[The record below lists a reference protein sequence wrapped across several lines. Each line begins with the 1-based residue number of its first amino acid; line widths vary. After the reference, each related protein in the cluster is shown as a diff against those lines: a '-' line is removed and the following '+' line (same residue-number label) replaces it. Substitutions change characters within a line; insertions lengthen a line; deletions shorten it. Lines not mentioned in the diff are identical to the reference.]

1 MILQIVGN
9 VPGLQNAGA
18 MWAEEFTGFLLDFGF
33 TQSITD
39 RRLFHLA
46 DEGGRLL
53 IVGTFVD
60 DCKVVIQSESKA
72 AEFTK
77 AWEERYRDPPD
88 VEATARDFL
97 GLKYTRVGSTIT
109 ISCNKATDD
118 LAEKLEGI
126 ATRAGA
132 GAQCASPL
140 PDKALSLL
148 EMGAGPGN
156 KLLPEAAL
164 PRARSILGLAGWIV
178 CHARPDAMLAFV
190 AIARRVSPGRL
201 TEYAWDR
208 LVQWGSYLVKTR
220 DVHLTMRKVPA
231 GTEAACY
238 SDSSA
243 LNGPVPGSSY
253 GGACLQYS
261 TGDPT
266 LPDTVMSG
274 AIWARCLVPPKLGDS
289 SAAAELI
296 MATVATKEV
305 MAYRMQAEE
314 LGHGLRRPTPLYL
327 DANAVLH
334 GTATEQVSR
343 EMKYLAAKLAIV
355 QQARNHGKIRTF
367 KIDENIHPADILTK
381 PLQGREFVYKRAR
394 ILGLEGAAPPPRKG
408 KPAGP
413 AGPGE
418 APPGPRA
425 DAGGAGHV
433 RQPVVQV
440 GGGTAARFEQ
450 LARGAAPGAP
460 GRGVKGDA
468 RPATHE
474 RGTWGHALARA
485 GFGA

>member
-1 MILQIVGN
+1 MQAPIRSVAAARKTGEWDGPGGWKEAAEDEIERVFVHFGSIKVVPATTRRDAIRKHGKGKVHTLHLVVPCKEKRNADGEVTRKKVRITAADLVSNGKIANTFAANLAGETSRLLTQLELGLPGARTVHKDVGGAYFHGKQPPIDSEGGRAIFAPIPPGWHDLGARHGLCFDAVQGGEPMILQIVGN

-39 RRLFHLA
+39 RRLFHLT

-118 LAEKLEGI
+118 LAEKLDGI
-126 ATRAGA
+126 APRAGA
-132 GAQCASPL
+132 GAQCTSPL

-148 EMGAGPGN
+148 ELGAGPGN
-156 KLLPEAAL
+156 RLLPESAL

-208 LVQWGSYLVKTR
+208 LVQWGTYLVKTR

-231 GTEAACY
+231 GT
-238 SDSSA
+238 
-243 LNGPVPGSSY
+243 GRRVTRTRPH
-253 GGACLQYS
+253 S
-261 TGDPT
+261 TDRSP
-266 LPDTVMSG
+266 
-274 AIWARCLVPPKLGDS
+274 
-289 SAAAELI
+289 AAA
-296 MATVATKEV
+296 MGGRACST
-305 MAYRMQAEE
+305 
-314 LGHGLRRPTPLYL
+314 RR
-327 DANAVLH
+327 
-334 GTATEQVSR
+334 G
-343 EMKYLAAKLAIV
+343 
-355 QQARNHGKIRTF
+355 IRRCRT
-367 KIDENIHPADILTK
+367 
-381 PLQGREFVYKRAR
+381 R
-394 ILGLEGAAPPPRKG
+394 
-408 KPAGP
+408 
-413 AGPGE
+413 
-418 APPGPRA
+418 
-425 DAGGAGHV
+425 
-433 RQPVVQV
+433 
-440 GGGTAARFEQ
+440 
-450 LARGAAPGAP
+450 
-460 GRGVKGDA
+460 
-468 RPATHE
+468 
-474 RGTWGHALARA
+474 
-485 GFGA
+485 